1 MKPYYYIFR
10 VGGSYPRIKHP
21 TLESAH
27 TEAMRLAAQHPGDS
41 FEILQCLA
49 TTRTINPQ
57 TFWMD
62 GVIPPHVCAMHR
74 IMDDTCHV
82 CGKFID
88 ENVNVDAR
96 IPASQD
102 SESPTK
108 QND

>member
-10 VGGSYPRIKHP
+10 VGGSHPRIKHP

-27 TEAMRLAAQHPGDS
+27 NEAIRLASQHPGDS

-62 GVIPPHVCAMHR
+62 GVIPPAGGAKS
-74 IMDDTCHV
+74 DSLL
-82 CGKFID
+82 
-88 ENVNVDAR
+88 AR
-96 IPASQD
+96 ELFFAGGLFLLHLC
-102 SESPTK
+102 
-108 QND
+108 NGGA